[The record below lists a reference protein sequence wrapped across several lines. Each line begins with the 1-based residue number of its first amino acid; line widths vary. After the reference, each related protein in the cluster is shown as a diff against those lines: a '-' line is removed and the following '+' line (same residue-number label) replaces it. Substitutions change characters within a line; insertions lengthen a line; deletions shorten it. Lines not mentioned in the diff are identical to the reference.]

1 MVTKQYAELLMLE
14 SILVQIRT
22 QAHEDTGLL
31 EAVIEWSGQRG
42 CKAAEYNLG
51 RVVWKMFTLLRS
63 GRALVASLT
72 SGMKF

>member
-1 MVTKQYAELLMLE
+1 MAEVCR
-14 SILVQIRT
+14 SGHKDNAKTDVS
-22 QAHEDTGLL
+22 GPS

-42 CKAAEYNLG
+42 CEAAEYKLP
-51 RVVWKMFTLLRS
+51 RIAQKIFTLLRS

>member
-1 MVTKQYAELLMLE
+1 MSFELVD
-14 SILVQIRT
+14 IPPI
-22 QAHEDTGLL
+22 TGPS

-42 CKAAEYNLG
+42 CEAAEYKLP
-51 RVVWKMFTLLRS
+51 RVARIFFTLLRS